1 MKFFKNL
8 LTLTAVMA
16 LIFLVSCGDEED
28 DPTSVTDTGDS
39 VADTGSGDSGAD
51 SGSGDTGTSDTG
63 SGDTAPDT
71 APDTGSDSG
80 PDGEPDTGDPD
91 EPFVCPCGSD
101 ELDPDG
107 DGIPNGV
114 EGCDDFDGDGLV
126 NCIDNDSD
134 GDGIAD
140 SVECPSVPCADT
152 DGDGIPD
159 FLDRD
164 SDNDGYPDKKE
175 KETGTDPLLK
185 DTDGDGTDDLA
196 EIAYGSNPLD
206 PADNIPAGI
215 FYVVLPYNA
224 PEDVTRTLSFSTKIE
239 AVDILIIF
247 DRSASMSTEAANLKN
262 EIKSGII
269 DAIASKYDD
278 PDFAAY
284 GLMGFGYS
292 ELYKLY
298 QTMTLDIDAIKNS
311 VDTLDANEDDEM
323 TIEAIYQVAT
333 GEGIKG
339 KYYHQVMGQQ
349 MLAKQV
355 NIPKM
360 DCTGE
365 LGNIGGA
372 CFRQKS
378 MPIFIVITDEK
389 FAECLLASES
399 TGMGCRWEWADPD
412 AHSRAEALAAMGG
425 IGAKFIGIDSGF
437 DDNGSRTDQAK
448 DDFKLFAEYTGSLD
462 AEGKPFTYHTENANG
477 TGIGG
482 QIGDAVIALTTWID
496 MDVTTGSFSNE
507 KCGEHSAADFV
518 KSSKTLSS
526 TPEIDHDDTT
536 FFSVPQDAEVT
547 FDVRF
552 YNDFC
557 INGTDKWAEY
567 EANVSV
573 LGNGSYLSSRLVHV
587 VVPEST
593 NK

>member
-8 LTLTAVMA
+8 LTLTAVAA
-16 LIFLVSCGDEED
+16 LFFFVSCGEEED
-28 DPTSVTDTGDS
+28 DPIATDTGDS
-39 VADTGSGDSGAD
+39 VSDTGSADTGSGG
-51 SGSGDTGTSDTG
+51 DTG
-63 SGDTAPDT
+63 SGDTGSG
-71 APDTGSDSG
+71 DTGSGDTGGDSGNSG
-80 PDGEPDTGDPD
+80 PDGEPDTGDSD
-91 EPFVCPCGSD
+91 EPFVCPCGAD
-101 ELDPDG
+101 DLDPDG

-114 EGCDDFDGDGLV
+114 EGCDDFDGDGLL

-134 GDGIAD
+134 GDGISD
-140 SVECPSVPCADT
+140 KDECPELPCRDT
-152 DGDGIPD
+152 DGDGLPD
-159 FLDRD
+159 YLDRD
-164 SDNDGYPDKKE
+164 SDNDGHSDKKE
-175 KETGTDPLLK
+175 KEAGTDPLKK
-185 DTDGDGTDDLA
+185 DTDGDGSDDLA
-196 EIAYGSNPLD
+196 EIAYGSSPTD
-206 PADNIPAGI
+206 PADTIPAGI

-247 DRSASMSTEAANLKN
+247 DRSASMSTEASNLKK
-262 EIKSGII
+262 EIKTGII

-278 PDFAAY
+278 QDFAAY

-298 QTMTLDIDAIKNS
+298 QPMTLDIDAVKNA

-365 LGNIGGA
+365 LGTIGGA

-378 MPIFIVITDEK
+378 MPIFITITDEK

-437 DDNGSRTDQAK
+437 DDNGKKTDLAK
-448 DDFKLFAEYTGSLD
+448 DDFELFAQYTGSLRAD
-462 AEGKPFTYHTENANG
+462 GTPFLYHTENADG

-482 QIGDAVIALTTWID
+482 QIGEAVIALTTWID

-507 KCGEHSAADFV
+507 KCGERSAADFV

-557 INGTDKWAEY
+557 VNGTDKWAEY